1 MRSLILYFLL
11 TLAAIDYGRCARIAK
26 VGDDYILNYNLQ
38 SFFDDALIHN
48 DDGSVS
54 LKALSTV
61 EEDNYNDSFGKI
73 NSLSMPITITNP
85 FANLFE
91 NFGYFIDKI
100 QKKFG

>member
-1 MRSLILYFLL
+1 MRNLILYLL
-11 TLAAIDYGRCARIAK
+11 ITLATIDYGKSARIAK

-54 LKALSTV
+54 LKASSSI

-73 NSLSMPITITNP
+73 KSLSIPITITSP